1 MNSMENG
8 KSTSSSRSSANS
20 AHAGHRERLRRRALV
35 EGAEA
40 LRPHELLELLLFYII
55 PRRNVNAL
63 AHELDERFG
72 GVRGVLAA
80 DEEAL
85 ARTPG
90 VGVQAARWLKGVR
103 ELCDAYAGLRAED
116 RPDLGNLRLFRAF
129 TRSYRPYAE
138 GEETWQFCLTYEG
151 RLLLAR
157 PIAPGRAWAEP
168 EYLRDAIADVISSHA
183 HSVLLAQYVDA
194 AQPAPDDY
202 DLENT
207 AAYARSLKRLDVPLL
222 DHLLVGS
229 QGDHSMRAR
238 DELHMEEFP
247 REIACVGERYLTP
260 PSPMRGLLREEDV
273 DWLAFGPETL

>member
-1 MNSMENG
+1 MENG

-129 TRSYRPYAE
+129 YA
-138 GEETWQFCLTYEG
+138 QLPPPMPRARKNRYTYS